1 MESYSTILI
10 VLMSLTEVYTVTRES
25 RGKITSNSSL
35 SAHACSPRPIQD
47 IDDVP
52 KVVDGRG
59 DIELARLDAVQ
70 GVSHSSD
77 TTSSKAVS
85 PFDLSGQ
92 SRKAHAQFAAL
103 CFTLF
108 LAGWND
114 GTTGPLLPTI
124 QSYYHVRVFS
134 FCSRTT
140 LTEWWL

>member
-1 MESYSTILI
+1 MESYTAILN
-10 VLMSLTEVYTVTRES
+10 VLMSLTEVYTVTRDS
-25 RGKITSNSSL
+25 RGKTASNSSL
-35 SAHACSPRPIQD
+35 SVHACLPRPIQD

-70 GVSHSSD
+70 GASHSND
-77 TTSSKAVS
+77 TTSSKIVS
-85 PFDLSGQ
+85 PSDLSRQ
-92 SRKAHAQFAAL
+92 SRKAHIQFATL

-114 GTTGPLLPTI
+114 GTTGPLLPTM
-124 QSYYHVRVFS
+124 QSYYHVSILS

-140 LTEWWL
+140 LTKWCP